1 MENISESSVHPPFAS
16 LVNRRKTNIS
26 SFPFPLMKD
35 RGKQKK
41 CNEIC
46 RSLVCLW
53 RYCETGYFFKNI
65 YFFWCKRKECFC
77 CHIPQ
82 FFRDL
87 TINSVALKENTR
99 KLCWIKE
106 WTQLWS
112 RLNTIAQLEGMSLSG
127 ETPSI
132 NENSLK
138 THRVLPHG

>member
-1 MENISESSVHPPFAS
+1 MWRIYQKVLFIH
-16 LVNRRKTNIS
+16 LLLRRKTNIS

-53 RYCETGYFFKNI
+53 RYCETGYFFKNFF
-65 YFFWCKRKECFC
+65 FFWCKRKECFC
-77 CHIPQ
+77 CQIPQ

-99 KLCWIKE
+99 KFCRIKE